1 MVTKIITQHLRHP
14 KNTLMGRVTQ
24 RLMERENRFLEQ
36 NAVKLCEIQ
45 ADNTVL
51 EHCPV
56 LLKVGFGPGLGL
68 QEAVQYLT
76 QPRGKLLGLDY
87 SEYMHKVASE
97 RLRDHIASGKVR
109 LFQGRVESIPLP
121 ACSVDKVYHC
131 NCHLYWPDMRVG
143 SAELLRV
150 MRPGTLLN
158 HLPVQPRILK
168 YSAPWNGA
176 RALMVS
182 TLNLD
187 YLRWSLSLGFLQ
199 GANVEPEPYLEAL
212 RAAGF
217 TDVRLEEK
225 YHEGRK
231 FEAIFATAE
240 KQREQCLEIKRYA

>member
-1 MVTKIITQHLRHP
+1 MVTKIITQHLGHP
-14 KNTLMGRVTQ
+14 KSTLMGWVTQ
-24 RLMERENRFLEQ
+24 SLMKQNNRFLEE
-36 NAVKLCEIQ
+36 NAVRLCEIQ

-51 EHCPV
+51 E
-56 LLKVGFGPGLGL
+56 VGFGPGLGL

-76 QPRGKLLGLDY
+76 DPRGKLLGLDY
-87 SEYMHKVASE
+87 SEYMHKVARE

-131 NCHLYWPDMRVG
+131 NCHLYWPDMRAG
-143 SAELLRV
+143 NAELLRV
-150 MRPGTLLN
+150 MRPG
-158 HLPVQPRILK
+158 
-168 YSAPWNGA
+168 
-176 RALMVS
+176 ALMVS

-187 YLRWSLSLGFLQ
+187 YLRWGLSWGFLQ
-199 GANVEPEPYLEAL
+199 GANVEPKPYLEAL

-225 YHEGRK
+225 YDKGRK

-240 KQREQCLEIKRYA
+240 K

>member
-1 MVTKIITQHLRHP
+1 MVTKIITQHLGHP
-14 KNTLMGRVTQ
+14 KSTLMGWVTQ
-24 RLMERENRFLEQ
+24 SLMKRTNRFLEE
-36 NAVKLCEIQ
+36 NAVRLCEIQ

-51 EHCPV
+51 E
-56 LLKVGFGPGLGL
+56 VGFGPGLGL

-76 QPRGKLLGLDY
+76 DPRGKLLGLDY
-87 SEYMHKVASE
+87 SEYMHKVARE

-131 NCHLYWPDMRVG
+131 NCHLYWPDMRAG
-143 SAELLRV
+143 NAELLRV
-150 MRPGTLLN
+150 MRPG
-158 HLPVQPRILK
+158 
-168 YSAPWNGA
+168 
-176 RALMVS
+176 ALMVS

-187 YLRWSLSLGFLQ
+187 YLRWGRSLGFLQ
-199 GANVEPEPYLEAL
+199 GVNVEPKPYLEAL

-225 YHEGRK
+225 YDKGRK

-240 KQREQCLEIKRYA
+240 K

>member
-36 NAVKLCEIQ
+36 NAVRLCEIQ

-51 EHCPV
+51 ECPV

-131 NCHLYWPDMRVG
+131 NCHLYWPDMRAG

-150 MRPGTLLN
+150 MRPG
-158 HLPVQPRILK
+158 
-168 YSAPWNGA
+168 
-176 RALMVS
+176 ALMVS

-187 YLRWSLSLGFLQ
+187 YLRWGLSLGFLQ

-240 KQREQCLEIKRYA
+240 KQRESNVLK